1 MRTSEYVSLGHPD
14 KIADYIS
21 EYILDRILEQDPN
34 ARYALEV
41 QIKDKFVTL
50 GGEITT
56 KASISAEKW
65 VKEAVEEIGYTKKY
79 AEKWGKEN
87 TICSDDLQV
96 RVLFSTQSPDIAQ
109 GVNRDGWGDQGIF
122 FGYAENNPDTN
133 YMPLDHFLAK
143 ELNNILYNKA
153 KKEGIGGLDI
163 KTQITLD
170 DDDMIEEIIV
180 AIPAKDKKEFDK
192 IKRIVE
198 TWAAKKNITP
208 TTKTI
213 INGTGKYIK
222 HSSMGDC
229 GTTGRKLA
237 VDFYGGNSPIGGGS
251 PWTKDGTKADLA
263 LNLVARSVAICDL
276 INSTHPFK
284 FSAECRLSCCIGK
297 TQINATSL
305 VKDKYGQILE
315 KKTNKTDLYP
325 TRVID
330 AFGLQNPKFAL
341 LCERGLFGVDDDEH
355 PWEN

>member
-21 EYILDRILEQDPN
+21 EHILDRILEQDPN

-50 GGEITT
+50 GGEIST

-87 TICSDDLQV
+87 TICSDDLEV
-96 RVLFSTQSPDIAQ
+96 RILYSTQSPDIAQ
-109 GVNRDGWGDQGIF
+109 GVDHYGWGEQGIF

-143 ELNNILYNKA
+143 ELNNILYSKA
-153 KKEGIGGLDI
+153 KISGIGGLDI

-180 AIPAKDKKEFDK
+180 AIPAKDKKELDK

-198 TWAAKKNITP
+198 MWSGKQNITP

-263 LNLVARSVAICDL
+263 LNVVARNVALCEL
-276 INSTHPFK
+276 INSTHPYK
-284 FSAECRLSCCIGK
+284 FSAECRISCCIGK
-297 TQINATSL
+297 VNVNVTAL

-315 KKTNKTDLYP
+315 KKNTKELITTND
-325 TRVID
+325 VID
-330 AFGLQNPKFAL
+330 IYGLKNPKYAL
-341 LCERGLFGVDDDEH
+341 LCKRGLFGVIDDEH
-355 PWEN
+355 PWES

>member
-21 EYILDRILEQDPN
+21 EYILDRILEQDKN
-34 ARYALEV
+34 SRYALEV

-50 GGEITT
+50 GGEIST
-56 KASISAEKW
+56 KADIYAEKW
-65 VKEAVEEIGYTKKY
+65 VKEAVEKIGYTKKY
-79 AEKWGKEN
+79 SEKWGVEN
-87 TICSDDLQV
+87 TICSDDLEV

-109 GVNRDGWGDQGIF
+109 GVNHNGWGDQGIF

-143 ELNNILYNKA
+143 ELNNLLYTKA
-153 KKEGIGGLDI
+153 KISGIGGLDI

-263 LNLVARSVAICDL
+263 LNLAARNAARCEL

-297 TQINATSL
+297 SQINAT
-305 VKDKYGQILE
+305 VIIKDKYGQILE
-315 KKTNKTDLYP
+315 KRTNKTDLYP
-325 TRVID
+325 KEVIEEL
-330 AFGLQNPKFAL
+330 GLQNPKFAL
-341 LCERGLFGVDDDEH
+341 LCKRGLFGVVDDGH
-355 PWEN
+355 PWES